1 MQVRRKLLMGVVWGE
16 VSQRYHTM
24 ETLHFINPAILERL
38 QTGTFVPERRS
49 KSGSLTLSER
59 RDTVSPLAVA
69 KRCIRYDPLVFQ
81 NRTDLV
87 IQMAEALNDPVHKM
101 LMVTGPQGSGK
112 TSLVRALVEMLGGGP
127 EQLLWFDINVHADF
141 DEITQFLIRYVTY
154 ICTAR
159 NIPASDPG
167 LGGRRPRPSGEG
179 APSPPTVS
187 TAEARQDV
195 LDTLRTHL
203 ESVADLPLLIVIDNL
218 EYIVDPEYQIQSFA
232 FKEILNF
239 LLSFPNIKMLLLGE
253 RLPYG
258 DISVD
263 AEVVTE
269 IKVAGLSPQASVPV
283 LQDHLAEETVSGE
296 VCQSLVR
303 LSGGMPW
310 QLRSLNTLA
319 RFEIPLALVA
329 ETAQAPGKTLL
340 ACMTEEALA
349 QLDEA
354 ARQIVTVLCC
364 LRHPVDV
371 PTLRAVLAVCAPGV
385 ATEVLQQPEASLIRM
400 FLKKLYP
407 PQVVLR
413 QIRTQ
418 LEHPSAETPAG
429 RGQPNP
435 WFEIGHRQIRK
446 ILYHRIPETERQAL
460 HTHLQ
465 AFYQQEKDTPL
476 EERTYRIKT
485 NALTAE
491 AAFHAGMARKQQ
503 AAPAMDSSLKTK
515 SYMYQ
520 NVNPSNTPRVVTLED
535 VRKVSIPDPPVGP
548 EVLRPGKATA
558 VPPISRGGEGPAPA
572 APLPQGESV
581 RPLPPVAGGRPRSEA
596 SPPRPPV
603 YYDPVPG
610 DRAEDP
616 YLGAEELAEEFSV
629 EEEASFSEASA
640 PVPDW
645 ASVLEGE
652 LVEDPAQEEGGGS
665 GAFEDSSKTGPSK
678 TPLDKPP
685 LGYEPDEAERSLQR
699 KLAAAVANRNKPEML
714 VHLIE
719 LARYRAGRGLFQ
731 NAEECLDKAKALQ
744 ADATSR
750 MLADID
756 SLLGHIYKET
766 FRHGKALAHLL
777 KGIERTEAL
786 LNPDATAIPLRETPA
801 TYQTQLTAQLAQAYQ
816 DLGEIGA
823 HRSQWADAAR
833 HFHKAWKY
841 YSQLPEPQRQSETC
855 FRLAEAL
862 DHLHHTER
870 ALQYYEK
877 ALALETRPG
886 NPASVNHGTCAA
898 ILANMGAI
906 YLEAGRLEQAVT
918 CLEAS
923 LGHDRQIENREGEF
937 NTLELMATGYR
948 KLGNWHRAEESY
960 LQALRLA
967 QLQGDPYWLT
977 SAHMS
982 LGNLFRL
989 KQQWPQALEHYQAA
1003 LHVAPAEVSEK
1014 SKAFLSQKIQEA
1026 THHVQSPRPDAGG
1039 TL

>member
-1 MQVRRKLLMGVVWGE
+1 MGVVWGE
-16 VSQRYHTM
+16 VPQRYHTM

-112 TSLVRALVEMLGGGP
+112 TSLVRALVEMMGGGP

-159 NIPASDPG
+159 NIPASDSAP
-167 LGGRRPRPSGEG
+167 GGRRPRPGGEG
-179 APSPPTVS
+179 TPPPSPVS
-187 TAEARQDV
+187 TAQARQDV

-269 IKVAGLSPQASVPV
+269 IKVTGLSPQASVPV
-283 LQDHLAEETVSGE
+283 LQDHVPNGRVSEE
-296 VCQSLVR
+296 VCQNLVR

-319 RFEIPLALVA
+319 RFEIPLALVV

-340 ACMTEEALA
+340 ECMTEEALA

-354 ARQIVTVLCC
+354 AHQIVTVLCC

-446 ILYHRIPETERQAL
+446 ILYHRLPEEERQAL

-465 AFYQQEKDTPL
+465 AFYQQEKDTPF
-476 EERTYRIKT
+476 EGRIYRIKT
-485 NALTAE
+485 NALGAE

-535 VRKVSIPDPPVGP
+535 VRKVAIPEPTPGP

-558 VPPISRGGEGPAPA
+558 APPVSRGGEGSA
-572 APLPQGESV
+572 ATTSPVIQGDSV
-581 RPLPPVAGGRPRSEA
+581 RSLPPVAGGRSRPET
-596 SPPRPPV
+596 PPTRPPV

-610 DRAEDP
+610 ARAEDP
-616 YLGAEELAEEFSV
+616 FRGAEEFAEAFSV
-629 EEEASFSEASA
+629 EEEASLPEE
-640 PVPDW
+640 DW
-645 ASVLEGE
+645 ASVLDGE
-652 LVEDPAQEEGGGS
+652 LVEDPLEEETRTS
-665 GAFEDSSKTGPSK
+665 EAAPAKP
-678 TPLDKPP
+678 PLEQSP

-714 VHLIE
+714 VHLIA

-744 ADATSR
+744 ADATPR
-750 MLADID
+750 MLADIE

-766 FRHGKALAHLL
+766 FRHGKAQPHLL

-862 DHLHHTER
+862 DHLNHTER

-877 ALALETRPG
+877 ALALETRAG
-886 NPASVNHGTCAA
+886 NPTAINHGTCAA

-918 CLEAS
+918 RLEAS
-923 LGHDRQIENREGEF
+923 LDHDRQIENREGEF

-948 KLGNWHRAEESY
+948 KLGNWRQAEESY
-960 LQALRLA
+960 RQALRLA
-967 QLQGDPYWLT
+967 QVQGDPYWLT

-989 KQQWPQALEHYQAA
+989 RQEWPQALEHYQAA
-1003 LHVAPAEVSEK
+1003 HQIAPADVSEK